1 MVRENGLSVRE
12 GISDFYDVELSKNND
27 DEPMI
32 LSNYLRDLNEAKND
46 SMLRS

>member
-1 MVRENGLSVRE
+1 MTTKK
-12 GISDFYDVELSKNND
+12 DFEIFLYKNND
-27 DEPMI
+27 DEPRI